1 MSDTEDGTSL
11 PRAPFWR
18 HLLAM
23 VYDLFLV
30 IPLLMV
36 TSAVLVAI
44 HGPTETAAVRTV
56 PAWQQWSLAYVAL
69 IGFYGTF
76 WRQKGQ
82 TLGMQAWRVKLVPN
96 GTSTKVTWGQAAGRI
111 IVASMPVI
119 LGLMPYQVFDVN
131 DTGLWLYITTAVI
144 ASCGFLWRCFN
155 EDRLYLHDLVTAT
168 ELRLTPPRK
177 KT

>member
-1 MSDTEDGTSL
+1 MSDTDDSTSL

-23 VYDLFLV
+23 VYDLFLI

-44 HGPTETAAVRTV
+44 HGPTETAAIRTV

-82 TLGMQAWRVKLVPN
+82 TLGMQAWRVKLVSKETP
-96 GTSTKVTWGQAAGRI
+96 SRVTWGQAAGRI
-111 IVASMPVI
+111 IVASMPLI

-131 DTGLWLYITTAVI
+131 EAGLWIYITTAVI
-144 ASCGFLWRCFN
+144 ASCGFLWRFFN
-155 EDRLYLHDLVTAT
+155 EERLCFHDFVTGT

>member
-1 MSDTEDGTSL
+1 VSDTEDGISL

-36 TSAVLVAI
+36 TSAILVAI
-44 HGPTETAAVRTV
+44 HGPTETAAARTV
-56 PAWQQWSLAYVAL
+56 PAWQQWSLAYLAL

-96 GTSTKVTWGQAAGRI
+96 GTSSRVTWSQAGGRI
-111 IVASMPVI
+111 IVASIPFI
-119 LGLMPYQVFDVN
+119 LGLMPYQIFDAT
-131 DTGLWLYITTAVI
+131 DAGLWIYITAALI
-144 ASCGFLWRCFN
+144 ASCGFLWRFFN
-155 EDRLYLHDLVTAT
+155 EERLYLHDLVTGT
-168 ELRLTPPRK
+168 ELGLTPPVK
-177 KT
+177 NT

>member
-1 MSDTEDGTSL
+1 MSDIEDGTSL

-23 VYDLFLV
+23 VYDLFLI

-36 TSAVLVAI
+36 TSAVLIAI

-82 TLGMQAWRVKLVPN
+82 TLGMQAWRVKLVSS
-96 GTSTKVTWGQAAGRI
+96 GTSIRVSWAKAAGRI
-111 IVASMPVI
+111 IVASMPVS
-119 LGLMPYQVFDVN
+119 Y
-131 DTGLWLYITTAVI
+131 T
-144 ASCGFLWRCFN
+144 
-155 EDRLYLHDLVTAT
+155 H
-168 ELRLTPPRK
+168 LTLP
-177 KT
+177 TNGCV